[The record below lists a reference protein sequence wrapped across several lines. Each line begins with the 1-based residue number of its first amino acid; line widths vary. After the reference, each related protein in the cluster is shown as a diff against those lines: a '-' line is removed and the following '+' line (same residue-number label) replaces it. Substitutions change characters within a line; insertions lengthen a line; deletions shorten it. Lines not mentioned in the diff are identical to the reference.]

1 MKRICFVLSA
11 AIILISAFT
20 AAHAGMY
27 YVNPT
32 DADGQAI
39 QGLFDED
46 KIVGLGDFLQF
57 VRMFGKTYA
66 HPRFERKYDLDND
79 GRVGLGD
86 FFRLVA
92 NYGKVAVN
100 YVGLEI
106 VVDLPHGNAPM
117 EMVWIEPGT
126 FTMGSPLSES
136 GRGSDEGPQHRVTIT
151 QGFYLGKYEITQWQ
165 WYIVMGTF
173 PWYDRSNVREI
184 GTHPAVY
191 MSWND
196 MQEFI
201 RRLNV
206 AEGSEV
212 YRLPTEAEWEYACR
226 AGTMT
231 QWSFG
236 DDESRIGQY
245 GWYLDNACD
254 VGECYAHAVG
264 TRLPNPWGLHD
275 MYGNV
280 LEWCQDLYSK
290 DYYSESLSAAPTGPS
305 TGRYRVLRGGGFVS
319 NAQNVRSAARYAA
332 PSITNPHFGARL
344 LRQEAG
350 NHAPVSDTG
359 PDHTANIGDTVT
371 LDGSGSRD
379 PDGDALT
386 YRWTQTG
393 GPAVTL
399 SGTTTV
405 RVAFTLVGPGIYV
418 FSLIVNDGMAD
429 SAADEVTVTVEPAAS
444 SHREAATFTLPGNA
458 LMEMVWIEPGTFTMG
473 SPLSESDRQWTEGP
487 QHRVTI
493 TQGFWLGKYEITQEQ
508 WRSVMGTSP
517 WSGERYVQVNVNHPA
532 VYISWNDMQEFIRRL
547 NVAEGSEVYRLP
559 TEAEWEYACRA
570 GTTTR
575 YWFGDDKSR
584 LGDYA
589 WYRDNDAGE
598 RYARE
603 VGTKLRN
610 SRGVYDMHG
619 NVHEWCQDRWGSYLS
634 SSQVDPTGP
643 ATGSSHVNRGGSF
656 RSRAQDV
663 RSASRSVASP
673 GLRNH
678 SIGARLLRED
688 DGH

>member
-126 FTMGSPLSES
+126 FTMGSPSSES

-191 MSWND
+191 M
-196 MQEFI
+196 
-201 RRLNV
+201 
-206 AEGSEV
+206 
-212 YRLPTEAEWEYACR
+212 
-226 AGTMT
+226 
-231 QWSFG
+231 
-236 DDESRIGQY
+236 
-245 GWYLDNACD
+245 
-254 VGECYAHAVG
+254 
-264 TRLPNPWGLHD
+264 
-275 MYGNV
+275 
-280 LEWCQDLYSK
+280 
-290 DYYSESLSAAPTGPS
+290 
-305 TGRYRVLRGGGFVS
+305 
-319 NAQNVRSAARYAA
+319 
-332 PSITNPHFGARL
+332 
-344 LRQEAG
+344 
-350 NHAPVSDTG
+350 
-359 PDHTANIGDTVT
+359 
-371 LDGSGSRD
+371 
-379 PDGDALT
+379 
-386 YRWTQTG
+386 
-393 GPAVTL
+393 
-399 SGTTTV
+399 
-405 RVAFTLVGPGIYV
+405 
-418 FSLIVNDGMAD
+418 
-429 SAADEVTVTVEPAAS
+429 
-444 SHREAATFTLPGNA
+444 
-458 LMEMVWIEPGTFTMG
+458 
-473 SPLSESDRQWTEGP
+473 
-487 QHRVTI
+487 
-493 TQGFWLGKYEITQEQ
+493 
-508 WRSVMGTSP
+508 
-517 WSGERYVQVNVNHPA
+517 
-532 VYISWNDMQEFIRRL
+532 SWNDMQEFIRRL